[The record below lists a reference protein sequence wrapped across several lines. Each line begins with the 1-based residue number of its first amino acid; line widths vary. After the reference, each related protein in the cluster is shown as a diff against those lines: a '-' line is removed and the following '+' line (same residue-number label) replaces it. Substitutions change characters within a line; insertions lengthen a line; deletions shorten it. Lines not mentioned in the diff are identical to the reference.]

1 LRLMNVPPD
10 DFEGMVARAAG
21 SAREVER

>member
-1 LRLMNVPPD
+1 MNVPPD